1 MAAQRES
8 VQPSNE
14 SRQRHIATSLAP
26 SPCAAVILETA
37 PFNVYAAVAYVYAHT
52 GKGWREEGVCYSVPL
67 VAHSLPPP
75 SSTPRSTPWKE
86 KPACTHARAHTH
98 TLAPPP
104 SLLGEII
111 QTISRAIRGL
121 ARSVMP

>member
-37 PFNVYAAVAYVYAHT
+37 PFNVYAAVAYVYGGTH
-52 GKGWREEGVCYSVPL
+52 RQRVEGGRSVLLCTLGRPF
-67 VAHSLPPP
+67 PPP
-75 SSTPRSTPWKE
+75 SLLDTAFHPLEGK
-86 KPACTHARAHTH
+86 AGVHTHARAHTH
-98 TLAPPP
+98 TRP
-104 SLLGEII
+104 SSFPL
-111 QTISRAIRGL
+111 R
-121 ARSVMP
+121 